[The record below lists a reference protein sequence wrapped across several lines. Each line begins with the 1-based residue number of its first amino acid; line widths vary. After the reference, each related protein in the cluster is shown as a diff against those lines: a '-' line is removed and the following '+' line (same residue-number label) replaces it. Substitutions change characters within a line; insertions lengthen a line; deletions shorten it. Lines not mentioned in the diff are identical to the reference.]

1 MAGSTGSNV
10 VRFLQGENSRLQE
23 ENEQLRE
30 EVAALR
36 GYMDALRDIQRTA
49 TAIIGEGDIMP
60 VLNQI
65 LYAALTVTDS
75 SAGSLLLRDDETD
88 ELVFVVVQGEQSSPL
103 EGYRLAS
110 GAGVS
115 GWAAAHQQPIIVND
129 PVQDWRFSSLVDET
143 FGFETYNLVALPL
156 VAQGR
161 VLGVLEVLNK
171 FSEKDYTERDLDLL
185 GLLSLIAATALDA
198 MEARLGEYSNEEYAG
213 R

>member
-10 VRFLQGENSRLQE
+10 MRFLQQENRRLQE
-23 ENEQLRE
+23 ENEQLHE

-49 TAIIGEGDIMP
+49 MTINTGEDVMP

-75 SAGSLLLRDDETD
+75 SAGSLLLRDAETD
-88 ELVFVVVQGEQSSPL
+88 ELVFVVVQGDRSSPL

-110 GAGVS
+110 GTGVA
-115 GWAAAHQQPIIVND
+115 GWAAAHRQPVIVND
-129 PVQDWRFSSLVDET
+129 PRQDWRFTSLVDET
-143 FGFETYNLVALPL
+143 IGFETQNLVALPL
-156 VAQGR
+156 AVQGR

-171 FSEKDYTERDLDLL
+171 FSGKDYTERDLDLL
-185 GLLSLIAATALDA
+185 SLLSLIAATALDA
-198 MEARLGEYSNEEYAG
+198 MEARLGE
-213 R
+213 

>member
-10 VRFLQGENSRLQE
+10 MRFLQQENRRLQE
-23 ENEQLRE
+23 ENEQLHE

-49 TAIIGEGDIMP
+49 MTITTGEDVMP

-75 SAGSLLLRDDETD
+75 SAGSLLLRDAETD
-88 ELVFVVVQGEQSSPL
+88 ELVFVVVQGDRSSPL

-110 GAGVS
+110 GTGVA
-115 GWAAAHQQPIIVND
+115 GWAVAHQQPVIVND
-129 PVQDWRFSSLVDET
+129 PRQDWRFTSLVDET
-143 FGFETYNLVALPL
+143 IGFETQNLVALPL
-156 VAQGR
+156 AVQGR

-171 FSEKDYTERDLDLL
+171 FSGEDYTERDLDLL
-185 GLLSLIAATALDA
+185 SLLSLIAATALDA
-198 MEARLGEYSNEEYAG
+198 MEARLGE
-213 R
+213 